1 MGSGKPSAIVRAAPA
16 FVGENGGRR
25 MLDNRYVA
33 GAIVLL
39 YSVFMY
45 CAIPTGIATG
55 IAIGIHWLHPAFEL
69 WATILVTILI
79 CVGGISVRTGYACM
93 QAVLHNH
100 DNYLKEFVSAAI
112 IALGLAALAH
122 WLIPVFPIWGVCL
135 FGIFII
141 PSVSVAFISAA
152 VERSDDEA
160 RMLIARYERGRGG

>member
-1 MGSGKPSAIVRAAPA
+1 
-16 FVGENGGRR
+16 

-33 GAIVLL
+33 GAIGLL
-39 YSVFMY
+39 YAVFMY
-45 CAIPTGIATG
+45 CAIPTG

-69 WATILVTILI
+69 WATILV